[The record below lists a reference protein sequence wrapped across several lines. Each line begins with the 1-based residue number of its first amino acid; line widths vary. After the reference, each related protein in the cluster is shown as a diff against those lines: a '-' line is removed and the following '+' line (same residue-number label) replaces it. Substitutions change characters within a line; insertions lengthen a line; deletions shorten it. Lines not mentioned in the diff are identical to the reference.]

1 MPKRSSNTVSPR
13 KPKKQKTPKIFLNDF
28 VEIYDNVLD
37 PTQCQALINIFESLP
52 EKQEVI
58 DDDKRP
64 SFTQLNLT
72 ENTTVSEDIKSLHD
86 ILISKTFE
94 YRNLYYEF
102 VDERV
107 FPDKHNFEYYR
118 IKKYRNNG
126 EDLFDT
132 HVDVRNH
139 ESARRFLSFMF
150 YLNDVEKG
158 GETLFEGLTITPK
171 CGRLV
176 VFPPLWL
183 FPHKGC
189 CPVSNDKYI
198 LTTYLHYK

>member
-1 MPKRSSNTVSPR
+1 M
-13 KPKKQKTPKIFLNDF
+13 NDF
-28 VEIYDNVLD
+28 IEIYDDVLE
-37 PTQCQALINIFESLP
+37 PSQCQRLIEIFESLP
-52 EKQEVI
+52 NKQEVI

-72 ENTTVSEDIKSLHD
+72 ENADNNEEIKSLHNT
-86 ILISKTFE
+86 LIAKTFE
-94 YRNLYYEF
+94 YRNLYYQF

-107 FPDKHNFEYYR
+107 FPDKHNFEYFR

-150 YLNDVEKG
+150 YLNDVKQG
-158 GETLFEGLTITPK
+158 GETVFEGLSITPK

>member
-1 MPKRSSNTVSPR
+1 
-13 KPKKQKTPKIFLNDF
+13 LNDF
-28 VEIYDNVLD
+28 VEIYDNVLE
-37 PTQCQALINIFESLP
+37 PSQCQRLIEIFESLP
-52 EKQEVI
+52 NKQEVI

-72 ENTTVSEDIKSLHD
+72 ENADVNEEIKTLHNT
-86 ILISKTFE
+86 LIAKTFE

-107 FPDKHNFEYYR
+107 FPDKHNFEYFR

-150 YLNDVEKG
+150 YLNDVKQG
-158 GETLFEGLTITPK
+158 GETVFEGLSITPK

>member
-1 MPKRSSNTVSPR
+1 
-13 KPKKQKTPKIFLNDF
+13 
-28 VEIYDNVLD
+28 
-37 PTQCQALINIFESLP
+37 
-52 EKQEVI
+52 
-58 DDDKRP
+58 
-64 SFTQLNLT
+64 
-72 ENTTVSEDIKSLHD
+72 VSEDIKSLHD

-132 HVDVRNH
+132 HVDARNH

-171 CGRLV
+171 RGRLV

>member
-1 MPKRSSNTVSPR
+1 M
-13 KPKKQKTPKIFLNDF
+13 NDF
-28 VEIYDNVLD
+28 VEIYDNVLE
-37 PTQCQALINIFESLP
+37 PSQCQRLIEIFESLP
-52 EKQEVI
+52 NKQEVI

-72 ENTTVSEDIKSLHD
+72 ENADVNEEIKTLHNT
-86 ILISKTFE
+86 LIAKTFE

-107 FPDKHNFEYYR
+107 FPDKHNFEYFR

-150 YLNDVEKG
+150 YLNDVKQG
-158 GETLFEGLTITPK
+158 GETVFEGLSITPK

>member
-1 MPKRSSNTVSPR
+1 MVSQR
-13 KPKKQKTPKIFLNDF
+13 KPKNQKTKILLSDF
-28 VEIYDNVLD
+28 IQIYDD
-37 PTQCQALINIFESLP
+37 ALELSVCNNLISIFENTSDKH
-52 EKQEVI
+52 EII
-58 DDDKRP
+58 DQNKTP
-64 SFTQLNLT
+64 SFTQFNLT
-72 ENTTVSEDIKSLHD
+72 QFVQTNSNFKEIHD
-86 ILISKTFE
+86 LLIRKTFE
-94 YRNLYYEF
+94 YKSRYYEF

-107 FPDKHNFEYYR
+107 FPDSHNFEYYR

-132 HVDVRNH
+132 HVDVKDH

-158 GETLFEGLTITPK
+158 GETIFENVNITPK
-171 CGRLV
+171 TGRLV

>member
-1 MPKRSSNTVSPR
+1 MM
-13 KPKKQKTPKIFLNDF
+13 KQLLLNDF
-28 VEIYDNVLD
+28 IEIFDDVLE
-37 PTQCQALINIFESLP
+37 PHVCQGIINIFEACP
-52 EKQEVI
+52 DKHEVI
-58 DDDKRP
+58 DNDKKP
-64 SFTQLNLT
+64 SFTQLNFT
-72 ENTTVSEDIKSLHD
+72 DHFKDTDIHKY
-86 ILISKTFE
+86 LIGKTFE
-94 YRNLYYEF
+94 YKKKYYEL

-107 FPDKHNFEYYR
+107 FPENHNFEYYR

-132 HVDVRNH
+132 HVDVKDY

-150 YLNDVEKG
+150 YLNDVETG
-158 GETLFEGLTITPK
+158 GETIFEGLTIQPK

-176 VFPPLWL
+176 VFPPMWL